1 MDLNAIIGANFTILI
16 GVFITLAVMGTTTLY
31 DKYKSKD
38 KTSINTR
45 ELKPPSDLN
54 EKMKIYSSKV
64 MDGLA
69 EFSNKFSSLIQK
81 KVDKKNLENSEINH
95 PKSSNDIQKVILN
108 NLSEF
113 SKKFSSLIPKKVNKN
128 NLENS
133 EIKTSNLTGGIPKI
147 FGSIRS
153 KISSFS
159 STISSKNNKIG
170 SGKNVLQ
177 SDKKAGTSKFSKTD
191 KISGFD
197 FDEGVES
204 KKDELDFDD
213 NLTQMSNASSIKNNK
228 SASPNSDLT
237 SDKSEFDIGFEAL
250 NNEAS
255 EDDLLFKGDSTKI
268 DFAGESDTFLE
279 SLKKDIVITKEK
291 KINLMNNMQGE
302 NLDVKVI
309 RSELQ
314 DVLKKLKQYNEYS
327 NHNY

>member
-1 MDLNAIIGANFTILI
+1 MDLDAIIGANFTILI
-16 GVFITLAVMGTTTLY
+16 GVFITLAVIGTTTLY

-64 MDGLA
+64 MDCLS

-81 KVDKKNLENSEINH
+81 KVDKNNLENSEINH
-95 PKSSNDIQKVILN
+95 PKSGNGISKVILN
-108 NLSEF
+108 SLSGF
-113 SKKFSSLIPKKVNKN
+113 SKKLSSLIPEKVNKN
-128 NLENS
+128 NLRNS
-133 EIKTSNLTGGIPKI
+133 EIKPSNLTGSIPKM

-159 STISSKNNKIG
+159 STTGSKKNKMG
-170 SGKNVLQ
+170 GGKNVLQ

-191 KISGFD
+191 KVSGFD
-197 FDEGVES
+197 FDEVVGS

-228 SASPNSDLT
+228 STSPNSDLT

-250 NNEAS
+250 NNEAY

-309 RSELQ
+309 KSELQ

>member
-1 MDLNAIIGANFTILI
+1 MDLKAIIGANFTILI

-64 MDGLA
+64 MDGL
-69 EFSNKFSSLIQK
+69 
-81 KVDKKNLENSEINH
+81 
-95 PKSSNDIQKVILN
+95 
-108 NLSEF
+108 SEF

-170 SGKNVLQ
+170 SRKNVLQ

-268 DFAGESDTFLE
+268 VFAGESDTFLE